1 MPSRVLSFSL
11 VLLFLIGAPSV
22 ARAGEKLTI
31 AVHERDN
38 LQHLVLWTAMAKA
51 APLFEREGVDVEIVV
66 PAKGTTPDAMVARGE
81 ADAAILA
88 PGAYLHLVSEKAP
101 IVIVAN
107 VFRNDGYAL
116 VVRRAV
122 AEARKVTGEGAIRDR
137 LAALKGATIGVPAAA
152 FGRFKALLAS
162 QGLDIDKDV
171 KAEVLLARHQETSFR
186 DAKVDAIFVATPALD
201 KAVIAAGGVVVVNDA
216 RGEVPE
222 LANRQTHVMAVSQR
236 VLAQRR
242 PVIAAAVRAIAAA
255 EKRIHTSPGD
265 VAADLAKSMPARDAK
280 EIEAVVRLY
289 EPAVP
294 DSPEVRAQDLAP
306 ALALIPESIP
316 KPNIA
321 GIDLAPF
328 VATDLAASSSSGSRF
343 GSVPSLAWIG
353 IAAAVLSVVALVV
366 VSRRRRRVSASGSTP
381 SERRKGS
388 AGNRP

>member
-1 MPSRVLSFSL
+1 MPSRVVSIVL
-11 VLLFLIGAPSV
+11 VLLFLIGAPSM

-31 AVHERDN
+31 AVHEKDN

-51 APLFEREGVDVEIVV
+51 TPLFEREGVDVEIVV

-122 AEARKVTGEGAIRDR
+122 ADERKVTGDGSVRER
-137 LAALKGATIGVPAAA
+137 LAALKGAKIGVPPPA

-162 QGLDIDKDV
+162 QGLDVDKDV
-171 KAEVLLARHQETSFR
+171 KAEVLLARDQETSFR

-236 VLAQRR
+236 VLAERR
-242 PVIAAAVRAIAAA
+242 PVVAAAVRAIAAA
-255 EKRIHTSPGD
+255 EKRIHASPGD
-265 VAADLAKSMPARDAK
+265 VAADLARAIPSRDAK
-280 EIEAVVRLY
+280 EIEAIVRLY

-294 DSPEVRAQDLAP
+294 ESPEVRAQDLGP

-328 VATDLAASSSSGSRF
+328 VANDLASTTKSSSRSA
-343 GSVPSLAWIG
+343 VPLWIPILG
-353 IAAAVLSVVALVV
+353 AAIGLVATVLL
-366 VSRRRRRVSASGSTP
+366 RRRFRRRLSASRSTP
-381 SERRKGS
+381 SEPRKGS